1 MIRGLCALLLTVV
14 VVAGCTTDN
23 GGLILKDLAPL
34 AVPAADPALAELLP
48 DDIRE
53 RGAVTAGSP
62 LSSQPLYFRTG
73 DTGEP
78 TGLTVDFVSTASAIL
93 GLRVEWLQLPYAGLP
108 PALLSRKIDVAAAQF
123 SPTPEN
129 LKAINVISLYRTATS
144 VLTLRSGGPE
154 IEEPLDAC
162 GLAFAITAGSKPD
175 AQAGEQIGEI
185 CAEAGLTKPTV
196 EGYPTLVAGLTAVR
210 ARRVDGFIEP
220 TPVALYER
228 DKGDVYEVRLES
240 QFGERITG
248 FGLPLDDPEL
258 TNAYKA
264 AFDKMVAD
272 GTYLEILRRWSFE
285 SLKIDKP
292 VLNGETK

>member
-1 MIRGLCALLLTVV
+1 MIRGLCALLLGVV

-34 AVPAADPALAELLP
+34 SVPPADPALAELLP

-78 TGLTVDFVSTASAIL
+78 TGLTVDFVATASAIL

-144 VLTLRSGGPE
+144 VLMYKAARTWARPPHVVRVPRRVPLSRLNGATPTRAAMRWRLKAPNSGRSSTSVRAHTGPM
-154 IEEPLDAC
+154 PGTRRYSVSHSRQT
-162 GLAFAITAGSKPD
+162 GL
-175 AQAGEQIGEI
+175 
-185 CAEAGLTKPTV
+185 
-196 EGYPTLVAGLTAVR
+196 
-210 ARRVDGFIEP
+210 ARRV
-220 TPVALYER
+220 LSR
-228 DKGDVYEVRLES
+228 SSSR
-240 QFGERITG
+240 
-248 FGLPLDDPEL
+248 
-258 TNAYKA
+258 A
-264 AFDKMVAD
+264 A
-272 GTYLEILRRWSFE
+272 RR
-285 SLKIDKP
+285 
-292 VLNGETK
+292 